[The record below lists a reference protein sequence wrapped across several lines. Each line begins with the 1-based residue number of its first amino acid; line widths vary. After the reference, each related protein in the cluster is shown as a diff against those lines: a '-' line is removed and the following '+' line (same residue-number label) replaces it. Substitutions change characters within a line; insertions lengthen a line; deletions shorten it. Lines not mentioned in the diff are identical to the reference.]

1 MSKRLAGK
9 VALISGGTRGIGLAM
24 ARAMLAEGADVM
36 IASRKQD
43 GVDAA
48 LAELESQRTDD
59 WGRLRGRTA
68 HVGEAAACADLVA
81 TTEAQLGV
89 IDVLVNNAGTNPFF
103 GPMLN
108 ISEVAFDKTF
118 EVNLKSAW
126 RLSVAISKKLMAEK
140 RPGSIIN
147 VSSVLGKRAAPFQG
161 VYAMTKASMIS
172 MTETFA
178 IELGGAGIRV
188 NAIAPGPHRH
198 EARGRHHQQRARAED
213 VPRPHRPSPRGPAG
227 RRRPA
232 RRVPR
237 LGRIVV
243 HHGRHLPGRWWLPR
257 TDAQLGAPPQPS
269 ASDRSV
275 TSSRGD
281 EAR

>member
-1 MSKRLAGK
+1 MSKRLTGK
-9 VALISGGTRGIGLAM
+9 IALISGGTRGIGLAM

-36 IASRKQD
+36 IASRKPE
-43 GVDAA
+43 GVAA
-48 LAELESQRTDD
+48 AIADLESQRAEG
-59 WGRLRGRTA
+59 WGRLRGRPA
-68 HVGEAAACADLVA
+68 HVGEAAACAELVTA
-81 TTEAQLGV
+81 TEAELGV

-108 ISEVAFDKTF
+108 ISEGAFDKTF

-147 VSSVLGKRAAPFQG
+147 ISSVLGKRAAPFQG

-188 NAIAPGPHRH
+188 NAIAPGLIDTKLAAAITANEPAQKMFLDRT
-198 EARGRHHQQRARAED
+198 ALRRIGLPDD
-213 VPRPHRPSPRGPAG
+213 V
-227 RRRPA
+227 
-232 RRVPR
+232 
-237 LGRIVV
+237 
-243 HHGRHLPGRWWLPR
+243 
-257 TDAQLGAPPQPS
+257 APLAVFL
-269 ASDRSV
+269 ASDE
-275 TSSRGD
+275 SSYITGATFPVD
-281 EAR
+281 GGFLAN

>member
-188 NAIAPGPHRH
+188 NAIAPGLIDTKLAAAITSN
-198 EARGRHHQQRARAED
+198 E
-213 VPRPHRPSPRGPAG
+213 PAQKMFLD
-227 RRRPA
+227 RTA
-232 RRVPR
+232 LRRV
-237 LGRIVV
+237 G
-243 HHGRHLPGRWWLPR
+243 LPA
-257 TDAQLGAPPQPS
+257 DVAPLAVFL
-269 ASDRSV
+269 ASDE
-275 TSSRGD
+275 SSYITGATFPVD
-281 EAR
+281 GGFLAN